1 MEFKFTHRGSN
12 FTLLIHSSKALI
24 VFRILLL
31 STSLED
37 VIISA
42 KLSHSVFC
50 YHSFSSPG
58 PGYICLLIA
67 CVSIPAVKFN
77 TSLKPS
83 AKAESFSE
91 EEAIK
96 GMLARSSFWLI
107 YWLADCGWFFFFH
120 LKSLQTVIFGKQNDI
135 WLVHVVVRYHNLL
148 QRILALT
155 L

>member
-107 YWLADCGWFFFFH
+107 Y
-120 LKSLQTVIFGKQNDI
+120 
-135 WLVHVVVRYHNLL
+135 
-148 QRILALT
+148 
-155 L
+155 